1 VHHGH
6 FSLSDVFLMTGIER
20 EEYLEQLLE
29 EKQKES
35 EAFSSK

>member
-1 VHHGH
+1 
-6 FSLSDVFLMTGIER
+6 MTGIER